1 MSTPHKG
8 VVQVVLPRPKKNGEM
23 AWGVIVDGVEY
34 YDSKGSF
41 KDRKPGEEISF
52 EWDPSKDGNIKFMNL
67 PGQGGFQKGG
77 GGGRGKSPEEL
88 ALQRASFAM
97 SYSKDLT
104 QTIIS
109 NTVHFVK
116 ELPEGVKY
124 LEFCEMLRVAAI
136 NMTVKSTA
144 ALLPMLPEV
153 KIEKKAE
160 APAGK
165 SENPASF

>member
-23 AWGVIVDGVEY
+23 AWGVIVDGIEY
-34 YDSKGSF
+34 YDGKGNF
-41 KDRKPGEEISF
+41 KDAKPGQEISF
-52 EWDPSKDGNIKFMNL
+52 EWDPSKDGNIKFMNM

-77 GGGRGKSPEEL
+77 GGFRGKSPEEL

-116 ELPEGVKY
+116 ELPEGMKY
-124 LEFCEMLRVAAI
+124 LDFCEHIRMAAVA
-136 NMTVKSTA
+136 MTVKSTA
-144 ALLPMLPEV
+144 ALLPLLPEA

-160 APAGK
+160 APK